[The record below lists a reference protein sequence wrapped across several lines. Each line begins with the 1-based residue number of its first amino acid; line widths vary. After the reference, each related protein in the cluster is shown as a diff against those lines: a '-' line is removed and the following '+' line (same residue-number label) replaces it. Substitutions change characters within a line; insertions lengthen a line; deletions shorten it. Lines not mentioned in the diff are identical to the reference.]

1 VKVEIEKKTFEQQVD
16 FNTVAAFT
24 TIDSMRHGYIDFDN
38 LKKFV
43 LKFKKD
49 VKKPDLNGI
58 LRRMDLDGDGKI
70 SFGEFS

>member
-1 VKVEIEKKTFEQQVD
+1 
-16 FNTVAAFT
+16 
-24 TIDSMRHGYIDFDN
+24 MRYGYIDFDN
-38 LKKFV
+38 LKKFM
-43 LKFKKD
+43 LKFRKD